1 MVICKDIMKI
11 CSLVLLTFISNI
23 VLCVEPSGLFF
34 KKCFNVKQNDLYIFL
49 EDEKDGRLKHTLPHF
64 PKEMPRKIKK
74 TVGELLE
81 LKCKAEGVPE
91 PNVQWYKNDII
102 LKQTTPIFTIEKVDI
117 NDNGLYNCT
126 VCNVKGCISHEYEVK
141 IFGM

>member
-1 MVICKDIMKI
+1 MFQRKTKRLI
-11 CSLVLLTFISNI
+11 
-23 VLCVEPSGLFF
+23 
-34 KKCFNVKQNDLYIFL
+34 YIFR
-49 EDEKDGRLKHTLPHF
+49 GRERWSTETHITAFSKGNA
-64 PKEMPRKIKK
+64 KKNKK